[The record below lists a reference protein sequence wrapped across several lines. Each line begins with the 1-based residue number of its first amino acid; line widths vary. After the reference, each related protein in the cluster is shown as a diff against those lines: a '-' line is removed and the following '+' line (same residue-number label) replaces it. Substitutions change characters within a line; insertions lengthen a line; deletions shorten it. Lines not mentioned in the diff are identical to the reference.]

1 MNQVAVINSAR
12 YIKLFIVAVALVA
25 LTSTFFLFRGIN
37 KLAPLAKILTLSTP
51 AVKVTAPSMCD
62 DVVFLHR
69 VGGWDIATNPDGKS
83 VMLGTITKWNET
95 SSNARRSL
103 VVSCAK

>member
-12 YIKLFIVAVALVA
+12 YIKLFIVAVFLVA
-25 LTSTFFLFRGIN
+25 LTATI
-37 KLAPLAKILTLSTP
+37 LAFGGVKWTP
-51 AVKVTAPSMCD
+51 ASKQSATCG

-69 VGGWDIATNPDGKS
+69 VGGWDIATNPDGQS
-83 VMLGTITKWNET
+83 VMLGTITKWNDT
-95 SSNARRSL
+95 SSNVRRSL